1 MKITKIKIRNLFGIS
16 EVELD
21 GSSVEI
27 TGTNGAGKSSIIDAI
42 RFALTN
48 DSNRDLIIREGE
60 KEGEILIE
68 TDTGLMIDRMKRKEQ
83 ADYKCIK
90 DGRNIVSSPE
100 SFLRTLFSELQIDP
114 VAFINMSKK
123 DQNRAILDLIDFSW
137 DLNWIREQFGEIPAG
152 VNYEQ
157 NILQVLYDIQAENS
171 DYFRRRQDLNRD
183 IRNKMAFIAEI
194 ASTLPEHYDA
204 EHWES
209 FDVDAAYKALTAA
222 QQQNNVIARAQTFQ
236 NSYDSK
242 KRGLEADREIAIS
255 QHRTAISEER
265 KRLAATIAR
274 LEAELATARRDESAL
289 DAKLQ
294 DKINLEQTKYEAALA
309 QLEKD
314 MGVAADYSGREIINT
329 QPMQEEIDMA
339 QAMRAHLNEYHRML
353 KLQEE
358 QAALT
363 ADSEELT
370 RKIELARELPGI
382 ILQSATIP
390 IDGLTVENGVPLI
403 NGLPVS
409 NLSEGEKLELCV
421 NVALS
426 KPNGLQI
433 ILIDGV
439 EKLSESNRNR
449 LYELCRQKGVQF
461 VATRTTDDAEMKVVT
476 L

>member
-1 MKITKIKIRNLFGIS
+1 
-16 EVELD
+16 
-21 GSSVEI
+21 
-27 TGTNGAGKSSIIDAI
+27 
-42 RFALTN
+42 
-48 DSNRDLIIREGE
+48 
-60 KEGEILIE
+60 
-68 TDTGLMIDRMKRKEQ
+68 
-83 ADYKCIK
+83 
-90 DGRNIVSSPE
+90 
-100 SFLRTLFSELQIDP
+100 
-114 VAFINMSKK
+114 
-123 DQNRAILDLIDFSW
+123 
-137 DLNWIREQFGEIPAG
+137 
-152 VNYEQ
+152 
-157 NILQVLYDIQAENS
+157 
-171 DYFRRRQDLNRD
+171 
-183 IRNKMAFIAEI
+183 
-194 ASTLPEHYDA
+194 
-204 EHWES
+204 
-209 FDVDAAYKALTAA
+209 
-222 QQQNNVIARAQTFQ
+222 
-236 NSYDSK
+236 
-242 KRGLEADREIAIS
+242 
-255 QHRTAISEER
+255 
-265 KRLAATIAR
+265 
-274 LEAELATARRDESAL
+274 
-289 DAKLQ
+289 
-294 DKINLEQTKYEAALA
+294 
-309 QLEKD
+309 